1 MIEGKK
7 TMAIKWEELKH
18 KNSAERR
25 QANRQ
30 GAKEELERL
39 GFGKLRQARQLTQVE
54 LAERLDVPQAAIS
67 RMERRTDLLLSTLR
81 QYVEG
86 MGGQLELRAV
96 FPEAEFLLEP
106 LSQAGERPV
115 VAPLAKTR
123 RDSAMRSRGTLVS
136 RGERY

>member
-1 MIEGKK
+1 M
-7 TMAIKWEELKH
+7 TIKWEELKH

-25 QANRQ
+25 QVNRQ
-30 GAKEELERL
+30 EAKEELERV

-81 QYVEG
+81 HYVEG
-86 MGGQLELRAV
+86 MGGELELRAV

-106 LSQAGERPV
+106 LAKAGGHEV
-115 VAPLAKTR
+115 IAPLSKIRQGNSSRSKAG
-123 RDSAMRSRGTLVS
+123 SAAARG
-136 RGERY
+136 

>member
-1 MIEGKK
+1 
-7 TMAIKWEELKH
+7 MAIKWEDLKH
-18 KNSAERR
+18 KNSPERR
-25 QANRQ
+25 EANKQ
-30 GAKEELERL
+30 EAKAELERM

-81 QYVEG
+81 HYIEG

-106 LSQAGERPV
+106 LAEVGKREA
-115 VAPLAKTR
+115 VAPLAKAR
-123 RDSAMRSRGTLVS
+123 RVSAPRGRGTAAA
-136 RGERY
+136 RG

>member
-1 MIEGKK
+1 
-7 TMAIKWEELKH
+7 MAIKWEELKH

-30 GAKEELERL
+30 EAKEDLERL
-39 GFGKLRQARQLTQVE
+39 GFGKLRQARRLTQVE

-81 QYVEG
+81 HYVEG
-86 MGGQLELRAV
+86 MGGQFEELRAV
-96 FPEAEFLLEP
+96 FPEAAFLLEP
-106 LSQAGERPV
+106 LAEGSEREV

-123 RDSAMRSRGTLVS
+123 RGGGLRGRGSAVARG
-136 RGERY
+136 